1 MSAIDNSYKMDGDV
15 LLVIL
20 FLYTLFFRFNS
31 RSFLC
36 IFNSSCVFLHSLAL
50 LLHEGGY
57 TSALLNGCSSTA
69 APPGLVV
76 DPLGHRSALATV
88 IWAMVAH
95 YECFGS

>member
-36 IFNSSCVFLHSLAL
+36 IFNSSCVHCTSAL
-50 LLHEGGY
+50 CSSPLLHEEGQLSMGAPHY
-57 TSALLNGCSSTA
+57 TLPRL
-69 APPGLVV
+69 V
-76 DPLGHRSALATV
+76 DPLPLQR
-88 IWAMVAH
+88 
-95 YECFGS
+95 